1 MKRINTQ
8 IRIVVTLRKGV
19 EDQGCD
25 NLGIKGCLCNVVF
38 FFFFLMRSHED
49 TVCSVLFSISFGT
62 AELFFKLCFSLT
74 FNFEI
79 QVHRKLQ
86 TWFRG
91 VPSVSS
97 GGYMLPDYIV
107 QYKKKKTETDTRT
120 RVTVL
125 HQFAT
130 CVNSCNHQLQS
141 SSFLPLPL

>member
-1 MKRINTQ
+1 
-8 IRIVVTLRKGV
+8 
-19 EDQGCD
+19 
-25 NLGIKGCLCNVVF
+25 
-38 FFFFLMRSHED
+38 MRSHED

-107 QYKKKKTETDTRT
+107 QYKKKKKKKQRLTLGH
-120 RVTVL
+120 VL
-125 HQFAT
+125 QFYT
-130 CVNSCNHQLQS
+130 N
-141 SSFLPLPL
+141 LPHV